1 LLDQVRGF
9 LVQTGEDWGEF
20 WKKGLGLVGVTV
32 ALPFCV
38 QGVKSFAPKEEKAQA
53 DYGEI
58 SQGAEL

>member
-1 LLDQVRGF
+1 MLDQVGGFFVEVGEYRGKF
-9 LVQTGEDWGEF
+9 GKE
-20 WKKGLGLVGVTV
+20 GLGFVGVTG